1 MIIIPTT
8 GLKKDFFEAEK
19 RIAAV
24 KDSSRW
30 IQADVCDNIFAPGKT
45 FELELLNKLDLKTD
59 DILWDIHLM
68 VKEPIDWIE
77 KCLFV
82 GANRIIGQVE
92 MMKDRELFVR
102 SVKDEGLEV
111 GLAFDIDTP
120 IGDIP
125 EETDEI
131 LLMGRKAGFGEYP
144 LDKRIFK
151 KIGLA
156 KKFGKMIAVDGGVTI
171 ENIEKLKKS
180 EVDIVYSEINYFVLN
195 EKNI

>member
-1 MIIIPTT
+1 MIVIPTT
-8 GLKKDFFEAEK
+8 GLKKDFWEAEK

-24 KDSSRW
+24 KDGSRW
-30 IQADVCDNIFAPGKT
+30 IQVDVCDNIFAPGKT
-45 FELELLNKLDLKTD
+45 FELELLNRLDFNSD

-92 MMKDRELFVR
+92 MMVDREKFIKT
-102 SVKDEGLEV
+102 VKDEGLEA
-111 GLAFDIDTP
+111 GLAFDIGTVVD
-120 IGDIP
+120 DIP

-144 LDKRIFK
+144 LDERIFE
-151 KIGLA
+151 KIKSA
-156 KKFGKMIAVDGGVTI
+156 KQIEKVVAIDGGANM
-171 ENIEKLKKS
+171 ENIEKLKKLGI
-180 EVDIVYSEINYFVLN
+180 DIVYSEINYF
-195 EKNI
+195 EIKNVE